1 MKSRHR
7 STVAHRLPLLALAA
21 AISAGIGAPA
31 QAYDLLGDWPTK
43 FKTAS
48 GTEYG
53 VRGTIQ
59 YDINH
64 FSDDSLPNG
73 NARFDDLETWRR
85 KEVYLYARRSGQWEL
100 AAGYDFQSHLW
111 VDAYFKL
118 INKTAGDF
126 RLGQIKT
133 PVGFEEGAIGSGST
147 TFLERSLP
155 VQAVNQGRRIGL
167 DWTYENVPGWLLNA
181 AVFSG
186 GDLNGDNDGTTWAAR
201 AVYNPVKTDTSVVHI
216 GFAGSIEERDDEI
229 ARIRARPEANLTAI
243 RLIDTGNLSGTD
255 QIKRVGIEGAWS
267 QGPFSLQGEFLTI
280 DASRRTARDYTAE
293 GSYLYA
299 SWIVTGET
307 RPYKSGAF
315 ANVKPKNDYGAVELG
330 LRFSTLDL
338 NDGIIYG
345 GKQHDWTLGVNW
357 YLGQHFK
364 LQANYIR
371 AFSDKGNLALDPKIT
386 EVRAQVQF

>member
-1 MKSRHR
+1 MKSRYR
-7 STVAHRLPLLALAA
+7 FTATHRLPLLALTAA
-21 AISAGIGAPA
+21 VAAGIGAPA
-31 QAYDLLGDWPTK
+31 QAYELLGDWPTK

-85 KEVYLYARRSGQWEL
+85 KEVYLYARRTGQWEL
-100 AAGYDFQSHLW
+100 AAGYDFQAHVW

-181 AVFSG
+181 AVFNG

-229 ARIRARPEANLTAI
+229 ARIRARPEANLTTI
-243 RLIDTGNLSGTD
+243 RLIDTGNLSGAD

-267 QGPFSLQGEFLTI
+267 EGPFSLQGEFLTI

-293 GSYLYA
+293 GAYLYA
-299 SWIVTGET
+299 SWILTGET

-330 LRFSTLDL
+330 LRYSTLDL

-386 EVRAQVQF
+386 EVRAQVHF